1 MTLLADPPT
10 GDQSAV
16 DGTGWVT
23 TSSRVVYEN
32 PWIRVH
38 EDTVIRPTGDPGIY
52 GVVQPKHSG
61 AMIVAFDDTGRV
73 ALITVD
79 RYTLPIRQ
87 VELPGGCVD
96 PDEDALTAALRELR
110 EETGLEADHAYEVGA
125 MTVWKMPNFTTRV
138 IIATGARFV
147 GGDTAAEDAIDGY
160 AFHGVGEIV
169 EMIRDGRIADSETI
183 TSLTLAFLHTGALC
197 A

>member
-1 MTLLADPPT
+1 MTLLADPPAT
-10 GDQSAV
+10 QPAPASGS
-16 DGTGWVT
+16 GWET

-32 PWIRVH
+32 PWIRVS

-61 AMIVAFDDTGRV
+61 AMIVAFDDAGRV

-79 RYTLPIRQ
+79 RYTLRTRQ

-96 PDEDALTAALRELR
+96 PGEDSVVAALRELR
-110 EETGLEADHAYEVGA
+110 EETGLVADHACEVGN

-138 IIATGARFV
+138 IVATGARYV

-160 AFHGVGEIV
+160 AFYGVGEVV
-169 EMIRDGRIADSETI
+169 EMMRDGRIVDAETL

-197 A
+197 V